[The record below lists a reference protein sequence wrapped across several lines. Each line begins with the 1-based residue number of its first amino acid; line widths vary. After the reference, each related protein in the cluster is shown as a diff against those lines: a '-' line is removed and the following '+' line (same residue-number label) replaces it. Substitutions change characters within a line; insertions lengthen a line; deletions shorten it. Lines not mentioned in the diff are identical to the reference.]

1 MRVIGVTGGIG
12 AGKSEVLKY
21 LKEAYGARLL
31 ILDDIAR
38 AMQMPGGKLYEAM
51 CALAGPEC
59 LDEGGELIRRAFAAK
74 MYADPELLLK
84 VNALVHPAVKDEVR
98 RLIGEDRAAGEPL
111 CVIESALLIEDHY
124 DEIYDELWYV
134 WAPKEV
140 RSSRLKAS
148 RGLSDEMID
157 RILEAQ
163 LSEEAF
169 REAADLVIDNGG
181 SFEETKRQIALRLG
195 EPKGEF

>member
-1 MRVIGVTGGIG
+1 MRVIGVAGGIG

-21 LKEAYGARLL
+21 LNETYGARLL

-51 CALAGPEC
+51 CALAGPDC
-59 LDEGGELIRRAFAAK
+59 LDKDGELLRRAFAAK
-74 MYADPELLLK
+74 MYADPDLLVE

-98 RLIGEDRAAGEPL
+98 RLIGEARAAGDAL
-111 CVIESALLIEDHY
+111 CVIESALLIDDHY
-124 DEIYDELWYV
+124 DELCDELWYI
-134 WAPKEV
+134 WAPGEV
-140 RSSRLKAS
+140 RRERLKAS

-181 SFEETKRQIALRLG
+181 SFEEAKRQIALRLG
-195 EPKGEF
+195 EPKGE